1 MGLVFFCNMKK
12 AKQAPKKSKKPV
24 DPDLQVLGRR
34 IREIR
39 KNRGYTSFE
48 IFAYEK
54 GFSRITYGKMEL
66 GQNITYK
73 NLLKFVRAVNMSL
86 KDFFAE
92 GFD

>member
-1 MGLVFFCNMKK
+1 
-12 AKQAPKKSKKPV
+12 
-24 DPDLQVLGRR
+24 
-34 IREIR
+34 
-39 KNRGYTSFE
+39 
-48 IFAYEK
+48 
-54 GFSRITYGKMEL
+54 MEL